1 MYYNT
6 NTLISIKDMVNLN
19 EASFSY
25 GKHKVFDNVSM
36 KLEKGKIYGLLGENG
51 VGKSTLLKI
60 LSGLLKM
67 NGGECSVFG
76 EAPYKRTPSFLQDIF
91 YLPED
96 FAGDNV
102 VVEKYAM
109 QLGQFYPNFSPD
121 KFQRILGEFGVEGK
135 AKFNKLSLGQQKK
148 AIIAVALSLGT
159 KVLLMDEPSNGL
171 DIPSKA
177 LLRRLIAENASDEQL
192 IVISTHQVKDLENLI
207 DPIII
212 MDKES
217 VLMNASIE
225 EITRRLTFGIEA
237 QEDKDALYCQRDLR
251 GYITVKHNEY
261 GVETPVDLEAL
272 FNCALANKAWFKET
286 FNLNR

>member
-1 MYYNT
+1 
-6 NTLISIKDMVNLN
+6 MVNLKDV
-19 EASFSY
+19 SFSY
-25 GKHKVFDNVSM
+25 GKHKVLGNVSM
-36 KLEKGKIYGLLGENG
+36 QLEKGKIYGLLGENG

-60 LSGLLKM
+60 LSGLLKLD
-67 NGGECSVFG
+67 GGECTVFG
-76 EAPYKRTPSFLQDIF
+76 EVPYRRNPSFLQDVY

-96 FAGDNV
+96 FAGENV
-102 VVEKYAM
+102 AVEKYAL
-109 QLGQFYPNFSPD
+109 QVGEFYPNFSPD
-121 KFQRILGEFGVEGK
+121 KFRRILAEFGVDGK
-135 AKFNKLSLGQQKK
+135 AKFNKLSLGLQKK

-207 DPIII
+207 DPIVI

-225 EITRRLTFGIEA
+225 EITRRLAFGIEA
-237 QEDKDALYCQRDLR
+237 QEDGDALYCQRDLR
-251 GYITVKHNEY
+251 GYVTVRRNEY

-272 FNCALANKAWFKET
+272 FNCALANKAWFKEM
-286 FNLNR
+286 FNNNRR

>member
-1 MYYNT
+1 MI
-6 NTLISIKDMVNLN
+6 TLKDL
-19 EASFSY
+19 SFSY
-25 GKHKVFDNVSM
+25 GKHKVLGNVSM
-36 KLEKGKIYGLLGENG
+36 TLEKGKIYGLLGENG

-67 NGGECSVFG
+67 ERGECNVFG
-76 EAPYKRTPSFLQDIF
+76 EVPYRRNPSFLQEIF

-96 FAGDNV
+96 FAGENV

-109 QLGQFYPNFSPD
+109 QLGMFYPNFSPD
-121 KFQRILGEFGVEGK
+121 KFNRIISEFGVDPK

-171 DIPSKA
+171 DIPSKS

-212 MDKES
+212 MDKEG
-217 VLMNASIE
+217 VIMNASIE
-225 EITRRLTFGIEA
+225 EISSRLAFGIKPD
-237 QEDKDALYCQRDLR
+237 EDRSALYSQRDLR
-251 GYITVKHNEY
+251 GYVTVRRNEY
-261 GVETPVDLEAL
+261 GIETPVDLEAL
-272 FNCALANKAWFKET
+272 FNCALVNKEMFKEM
-286 FNLNR
+286 FNTK

>member
-1 MYYNT
+1 M
-6 NTLISIKDMVNLN
+6 ISVKN
-19 EASFSY
+19 ASFSY
-25 GKHKVFDNVSM
+25 GKHKVFENVCLE
-36 KLEKGKIYGLLGENG
+36 LEKGKIYGLLGENG
-51 VGKSTLLKI
+51 VGKSTLLKV
-60 LSGLLKM
+60 LSGLLKLD
-67 NGGECSVFG
+67 GGECMAAGESSFG
-76 EAPYKRTPSFLQDIF
+76 RTPSFLEKVF

-109 QLGQFYPNFSPD
+109 QLGMFYPNFSPD
-121 KFQRILGEFGVEGK
+121 KFRRILGEFGVDGK

-148 AIIAVALSLGT
+148 AIISLALSLGT
-159 KVLLMDEPSNGL
+159 GVLLMDEPSNGL

-192 IVISTHQVKDLENLI
+192 IIISTHQVKDLENLI

-225 EITRRLTFGIEA
+225 EITRRLTFGIES
-237 QEDKDALYCQRDLR
+237 QEDRDALYCQRDLR
-251 GYITVKHNEY
+251 GYVTVRRNEY
-261 GVETPVDLEAL
+261 GIETPVDLEAL

-286 FNLNR
+286 FNLNRQ

>member
-1 MYYNT
+1 MI
-6 NTLISIKDMVNLN
+6 TLKDL
-19 EASFSY
+19 SFSY
-25 GKHKVFDNVSM
+25 GRHKVLGNVSM
-36 KLEKGKIYGLLGENG
+36 TLEKGKIYGLLGENG

-67 NGGECSVFG
+67 ESGECKVFG
-76 EAPYKRTPSFLQDIF
+76 EVPYSRNPSFLQDIF

-96 FAGDNV
+96 FAGENV

-109 QLGQFYPNFSPD
+109 QLGMFYPHFSPD
-121 KFQRILGEFGVEGK
+121 KFNRIISEFGVDSK

-171 DIPSKA
+171 DIPSKS
-177 LLRRLIAENASDEQL
+177 LLRRLIAENASDDQL

-212 MDKES
+212 MDRES

-225 EITRRLTFGIEA
+225 EITRRLTFGIEP
-237 QEDKDALYCQRDLR
+237 QEDRDTLYCQRDLR
-251 GYITVKHNEY
+251 GYVTVRRNEY
-261 GVETPVDLEAL
+261 GIETPVDLEAL

-286 FNLNR
+286 FNSNR

>member
-1 MYYNT
+1 MI
-6 NTLISIKDMVNLN
+6 TLKDL
-19 EASFSY
+19 SFSY
-25 GKHKVFDNVSM
+25 GKHKVLGNVSM
-36 KLEKGKIYGLLGENG
+36 TLEKGKIYGLLGENG

-67 NGGECSVFG
+67 ERGECNVFG
-76 EAPYKRTPSFLQDIF
+76 EVPYSRNPSFLQDIF

-96 FAGDNV
+96 FAGENV

-109 QLGQFYPNFSPD
+109 QLGVFYPNFSPD
-121 KFQRILGEFGVEGK
+121 RFNRIISEFGVDPK

-171 DIPSKA
+171 DIPSKS

-212 MDKES
+212 MDKEG
-217 VLMNASIE
+217 VIMNASIE
-225 EITRRLTFGIEA
+225 EISSKLTFGIESE
-237 QEDKDALYCQRDLR
+237 EDKEALYSQRDLR
-251 GYITVKHNEY
+251 GYITVRHNEY
-261 GVETPVDLEAL
+261 GTETPVDLEAL
-272 FNCALANKAWFKET
+272 FNCALINKAWFKET
-286 FNLNR
+286 FNSNR

>member
-1 MYYNT
+1 MI
-6 NTLISIKDMVNLN
+6 TLKDL
-19 EASFSY
+19 SFSY
-25 GKHKVFDNVSM
+25 GKHKVLGNVSM
-36 KLEKGKIYGLLGENG
+36 TLEKGKIYGLLGENG

-67 NGGECSVFG
+67 ESGECDVFG
-76 EAPYKRTPSFLQDIF
+76 EVPYSRNPSFLQDIF

-96 FAGDNV
+96 FAGENV

-109 QLGQFYPNFSPD
+109 QLGMFYPNFSPD
-121 KFQRILGEFGVEGK
+121 KFNRIITEFGVDPK

-159 KVLLMDEPSNGL
+159 RVLLMDEPSNGL
-171 DIPSKA
+171 DIPSKS
-177 LLRRLIAENASDEQL
+177 LLRRLIAENASEDQL

-212 MDKES
+212 MDKEG
-217 VLMNASIE
+217 VIMNASIE
-225 EITRRLTFGIEA
+225 EIAARLTFGIESA
-237 QEDKDALYCQRDLR
+237 EDKDALYCQRDLR
-251 GYITVKHNEY
+251 GYVTVRRNEY

-272 FNCALANKAWFKET
+272 FNCALANKAWFKKT
-286 FNLNR
+286 FNSNR

>member
-1 MYYNT
+1 MI
-6 NTLISIKDMVNLN
+6 TLKDL
-19 EASFSY
+19 SFSY
-25 GKHKVFDNVSM
+25 GKHKVLGNVSM
-36 KLEKGKIYGLLGENG
+36 TLEKGKIYGLLGENG
-51 VGKSTLLKI
+51 IGKSTLLKI

-67 NGGECSVFG
+67 ERGECNVFG
-76 EAPYKRTPSFLQDIF
+76 EVPYRRNPSFLQEIF

-96 FAGDNV
+96 FAGESV

-109 QLGQFYPNFSPD
+109 QLGVFYPNFSPD
-121 KFQRILGEFGVEGK
+121 RFNRIISEFGVDPK

-171 DIPSKA
+171 DIPSKS

-212 MDKES
+212 MDKEG
-217 VLMNASIE
+217 VIMNASIE
-225 EITRRLTFGIEA
+225 EISSRLAFGIEPD
-237 QEDKDALYCQRDLR
+237 EDRSALYSQRDLR
-251 GYITVKHNEY
+251 GYVTVRRNEY
-261 GVETPVDLEAL
+261 GIETPVDLEAL
-272 FNCALANKAWFKET
+272 FNCALVNKQLFKEL
-286 FNLNR
+286 FNTK

>member
-1 MYYNT
+1 
-6 NTLISIKDMVNLN
+6 MVNLKDV
-19 EASFSY
+19 SFSY
-25 GKHKVFDNVSM
+25 GKHKVLGNVSM

-60 LSGLLKM
+60 LSGLLKPE
-67 NGGECSVFG
+67 GGECTVFG
-76 EAPYKRTPSFLQDIF
+76 EVPYSRTPSFLQDVY

-96 FAGDNV
+96 FMGGNV

-109 QLGQFYPNFSPD
+109 QLGMFYPNFSPD
-121 KFQRILGEFGVEGK
+121 KFRRILGEFGVDGK

-148 AIIAVALSLGT
+148 AIISLALSLGT
-159 KVLLMDEPSNGL
+159 GVLLMDEPSNGL

-192 IVISTHQVKDLENLI
+192 IIISTHQVKDLENLI

-225 EITRRLTFGIEA
+225 EITRRLTFGIEP
-237 QEDKDALYCQRDLR
+237 QEDRDALYCQRDLR
-251 GYITVKHNEY
+251 GYVTVRRNEY
-261 GVETPVDLEAL
+261 GIETPVDIEAL
-272 FNCALANKAWFKET
+272 FNCALVNKAWFKET
-286 FNLNR
+286 FNPNR

>member
-1 MYYNT
+1 MI
-6 NTLISIKDMVNLN
+6 TLKDL
-19 EASFSY
+19 SFSY
-25 GKHKVFDNVSM
+25 GRHKVLGNVSM
-36 KLEKGKIYGLLGENG
+36 TLEKGKIYGLLGENG

-67 NGGECSVFG
+67 ESGECKVFG
-76 EAPYKRTPSFLQDIF
+76 EVPYSRKPSFLQDIF

-96 FAGDNV
+96 FAAESV

-109 QLGQFYPNFSPD
+109 QLGMFYPNFSPD
-121 KFQRILGEFGVEGK
+121 KFNRIISEFGVDPK

-171 DIPSKA
+171 DIPSKS
-177 LLRRLIAENASDEQL
+177 LLRRLIAENASDDQL

-212 MDKES
+212 MDKDG
-217 VLMNASIE
+217 VILNASIE
-225 EITRRLTFGIEA
+225 EISSRLAFSIEPA
-237 QEDKDALYCQRDLR
+237 EDRDALYCQRDLR
-251 GYITVKHNEY
+251 GYVTVRRNEY
-261 GVETPVDLEAL
+261 GIETPVDLEAL
-272 FNCALANKAWFKET
+272 FNCALVNKAWFKET
-286 FNLNR
+286 FNSNR

>member
-1 MYYNT
+1 MI
-6 NTLISIKDMVNLN
+6 TLKDL
-19 EASFSY
+19 SFSY
-25 GKHKVFDNVSM
+25 GRHKVLGNVSM
-36 KLEKGKIYGLLGENG
+36 TLEKGKIYGLLGENG

-67 NGGECSVFG
+67 ESGEGKVFG
-76 EAPYKRTPSFLQDIF
+76 EVPYSRNPSFLQDIF

-96 FAGDNV
+96 FAGENV

-109 QLGQFYPNFSPD
+109 QLGVFYPNFSPD
-121 KFQRILGEFGVEGK
+121 KFNRIISEFGVDPK

-171 DIPSKA
+171 DIPSKS
-177 LLRRLIAENASDEQL
+177 LLRRLIAENASDDQL

-212 MDKES
+212 MDKAG
-217 VLMNASIE
+217 VIMNASIE
-225 EITRRLTFGIEA
+225 EISSRLAFSIEPA
-237 QEDKDALYCQRDLR
+237 EDRDALYCQRDLR
-251 GYITVKHNEY
+251 GYVTVRRNEY
-261 GVETPVDLEAL
+261 GVETPVDLETL

-286 FNLNR
+286 FNSNR

>member
-1 MYYNT
+1 MI
-6 NTLISIKDMVNLN
+6 TLKDL
-19 EASFSY
+19 SFSY
-25 GKHKVFDNVSM
+25 GRHKVLGNVSM
-36 KLEKGKIYGLLGENG
+36 TLEKGKIYGLLGENG

-67 NGGECSVFG
+67 ESGECKVFG
-76 EAPYKRTPSFLQDIF
+76 EVPYSRKPSFLQDIF

-96 FAGDNV
+96 FAGESV
-102 VVEKYAM
+102 VVENYAM
-109 QLGQFYPNFSPD
+109 QLGVFYPNFSPD
-121 KFQRILGEFGVEGK
+121 KFNRIISEFGVDPK

-171 DIPSKA
+171 DIPSKS

-212 MDKES
+212 MDKEG
-217 VLMNASIE
+217 VIMNASIE
-225 EITRRLTFGIEA
+225 EISSKLTFGIESD
-237 QEDKDALYCQRDLR
+237 EDRSALYSQRDLR
-251 GYITVKHNEY
+251 GYVTVRRNEY
-261 GVETPVDLEAL
+261 GIETPVDIEAL
-272 FNCALANKAWFKET
+272 FNCALVNKAWFKET
-286 FNLNR
+286 FNSNR

>member
-1 MYYNT
+1 MI
-6 NTLISIKDMVNLN
+6 TLKDL
-19 EASFSY
+19 SFSY
-25 GKHKVFDNVSM
+25 GRHKVLGNVSM
-36 KLEKGKIYGLLGENG
+36 TLEKGKIYGLLGENG

-67 NGGECSVFG
+67 ESGECKVFG
-76 EAPYKRTPSFLQDIF
+76 EVPYSRKPSFLQDIF

-96 FAGDNV
+96 FAGESV

-109 QLGQFYPNFSPD
+109 QLGVFYPNFSPD
-121 KFQRILGEFGVEGK
+121 KFNRIISEFGVDPK

-171 DIPSKA
+171 DIPSKS

-212 MDKES
+212 MDKEG
-217 VLMNASIE
+217 VIMNASIE
-225 EITRRLTFGIEA
+225 EISSKLTFGIESE
-237 QEDKDALYCQRDLR
+237 EDKEALYSQRDLR
-251 GYITVKHNEY
+251 GYVTVRRNEY
-261 GVETPVDLEAL
+261 GIETPVDLEAL
-272 FNCALANKAWFKET
+272 FNCALINKAWFKET
-286 FNLNR
+286 FNSNR